1 MRALV
6 SALLAIAGV
15 AMVAAPAPPAAAR
28 QAAARPADTGQRVI
42 LVTLD
47 GARVEEM
54 FGGLDPA
61 VLSSTLGPKARL
73 EDQPVHKRFWAPTPE
88 ARRAKLMPFLWT
100 DLLRDRGSIAGNRN
114 LGSVVALSNR
124 RRFSYPGYAEMLLGR
139 PLDAEIT
146 SNDLKPSPR
155 QTVLEYVRTTLGLDA
170 TQVAVFASWDV
181 FNGIGEQTPG
191 RLTINAG
198 FEALAAAP
206 DAAAQRLSDAQFD
219 TPTPWDSVRHD
230 YYTFRL
236 AMDHLQRHR
245 PRVLYLA
252 LGETDDW
259 AHDGRYD
266 RVLEAFART
275 DAYLA
280 ELWRWIEAQ
289 PDYRGRTHLLIT
301 TDHGRGPSPA
311 TWRDHGEHID
321 GAERTWMAVASPTMS
336 RRGEW
341 RDHAPLTNAQV
352 AATLLAWLGLDRRA
366 YAADAMPP
374 LPGVAGR

>member
-6 SALLAIAGV
+6 PALIAIAAAAV
-15 AMVAAPAPPAAAR
+15 VAAPARPPAAR
-28 QAAARPADTGQRVI
+28 QPDARPADTGQRVV

-47 GARVEEM
+47 GARVEEV
-54 FGGLDPA
+54 FGGLDAA

-73 EDQPVHKRFWAPTPE
+73 EDQPVYKRFWAATPE
-88 ARRAKLMPFLWT
+88 ARRARLLPFLWT
-100 DLLRDRGSIAGNRN
+100 QLLRDDGSIAGNRS
-114 LGSVVALSNR
+114 LGSVVAVSNR
-124 RRFSYPGYAEMLLGR
+124 RRFSYPGYGEMLLGR

-155 QTVLEYVRTTLGLDA
+155 QTVLEYARAALGLDA
-170 TQVAVFASWDV
+170 SQVALFASWDV
-181 FNGIGEQTPG
+181 FNGIGEHTPG
-191 RLTINAG
+191 QLTINAG
-198 FEALAAAP
+198 FEALAAPP
-206 DAAAQRLSDAQFD
+206 DATAKGLSDAQFD

-266 RVLEAFART
+266 RVLEAYART

-280 ELWRWIEAQ
+280 ELWTWIEAQ

-311 TWRDHGEHID
+311 TWRDHGEQVA
-321 GAERTWMAVASPTMS
+321 GAERTWMAVVSPAMS

-352 AATLLAWLGLDRRA
+352 AATMLGWLGLDRRS
-366 YAADAMPP
+366 YATDALPA
-374 LPGVAGR
+374 LPGTAGR